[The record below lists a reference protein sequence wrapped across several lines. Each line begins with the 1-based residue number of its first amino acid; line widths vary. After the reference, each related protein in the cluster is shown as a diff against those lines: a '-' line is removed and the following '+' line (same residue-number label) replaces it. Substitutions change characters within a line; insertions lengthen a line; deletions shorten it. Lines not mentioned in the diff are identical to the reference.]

1 MFKSKRKVLFL
12 CVIFYNLP
20 MLQTFLDVSETNIH
34 YITALSFILNISYV
48 CTYIDPK
55 SIKIVEKKINEFS

>member
-1 MFKSKRKVLFL
+1 MFKSVRKVFL

>member
-1 MFKSKRKVLFL
+1 MFKSVRKVFL

-34 YITALSFILNISYV
+34 YITALSFILNRSYV
-48 CTYIDPK
+48 CTTYIDPK
-55 SIKIVEKKINEFS
+55 SIKIVEKNK